1 VQHRKGRH
9 CREAAPP
16 RQPNR
21 DTRGENSACRKR
33 QDTRRAKFIPSD
45 RGSSRRG
52 GFPVLNACFITV
64 GKHRKSLTSKKQYP
78 PLVAAIQR
86 HESKKGAGVKTL

>member
-1 VQHRKGRH
+1 
-9 CREAAPP
+9 
-16 RQPNR
+16 
-21 DTRGENSACRKR
+21 
-33 QDTRRAKFIPSD
+33 
-45 RGSSRRG
+45 
-52 GFPVLNACFITV
+52 LNDCFITV